1 MRDTRKVIVFA
12 ISSFLLLI
20 IASLLSIVFKFSWEP
35 FNKINLLADIIKQDT
50 VQTKKDTAV
59 AVEPVPV
66 IPEKNFDLYLTPSL
80 ITSFLNDS
88 VGIGLPHLMSQLRAQ
103 DTGNKRKIRI
113 AYFGDSMIEG
123 DLLTQTIR
131 ELMKKRFGGRGVG
144 FVPITSQ
151 VSKFRQTVTC
161 DYSGGWQDLNFKSSA
176 RKNRLFLSG
185 HLFSGNNQWVQM
197 TDQTLGDSVSVL
209 EKYLLAGPVAAGTF
223 SVNGQAQNTT
233 ASTPF
238 NQILIGKDVN
248 RKIEVR
254 ALTDTIPVY
263 GISFESADGV
273 IVDNFSFRGITGVEL
288 NNIDTAFLK
297 QIAAARTYDL
307 IVFQYGVNL
316 LFRPND
322 MDFSW
327 YGKLIRPVMRKFKT
341 AFPNSDLLIIS
352 TADRAFRY
360 GEQYQSAKGIDSL
373 IKTQALLAYEEGW
386 SFYNLYAT
394 MGGRNSIVRWA
405 QQEPPHANKDYVH
418 PNQKGA
424 EVLGRL
430 FFEAVMQD
438 YNKQQKLILKK

>member
-12 ISSFLLLI
+12 VGSFLLLI
-20 IASLLSIVFKFSWEP
+20 IASLLSIIFKFSWEP
-35 FNKINLLADIIKQDT
+35 FNKINLLADIIKQDS
-50 VQTKKDTAV
+50 VKVKKDTAV
-59 AVEPVPV
+59 AVEPIPV
-66 IPEKNFDLYLTPSL
+66 IAEKNFDLYLTPSL
-80 ITSFLNDS
+80 ITSFVNDS

-131 ELMKKRFGGRGVG
+131 ELMQQRFGGRGVG

-161 DYSGGWQDLNFKSSA
+161 NYSEGWQDLNFKSSA

-209 EKYLLAGPVAAGTF
+209 EKYLLTGPVVAGSY
-223 SVNGQAQNTT
+223 SVNGQTQNTA
-233 ASTPF
+233 ASNPF

-248 RKIEVR
+248 RKIEIK
-254 ALTDTIPVY
+254 ALNDSVPVY

-288 NNIDTAFLK
+288 NNIDTTFLK
-297 QIAAARTYDL
+297 QIAAARSYDL

-322 MDFSW
+322 IDFSW

-373 IKTQALLAYEEGW
+373 IKTQAALAYEEGW

-405 QQEPPHANKDYVH
+405 QQEPPAANKDYVH

-424 EVLGRL
+424 AVLGKL
-430 FFEAVMQD
+430 FYEAVMQD